1 LNITPKLSINQF
13 LSIGFTKNKS
23 GLIFDVI
30 IKIQTINK
38 QLSIKHK
45 NSLKTRIADNK
56 ADNKS

>member
-1 LNITPKLSINQF
+1 